1 MLISIAWSLHLRK
14 ERWICKNSFLSWHFY
29 RSSQWAKFF
38 AYFLF
43 LGLCQLAHKVWAR
56 SLHLFWTR
64 SIQRCWAPIRTAVLG
79 PIRTAV
85 LGPIHTAVLGP
96 IHTVILSLI
105 GTMVLS
111 PIRTAVLGLICTAV
125 FDPIYTAV
133 LGPISTAVLGPIRT
147 AVLTCIEHKETD
159 KRPKYLKRCL
169 ISNFTCDL
177 LIGMLTTG
185 SSGSGL
191 PHLIQYEYVIFF
203 LEAPMILQ

>member
-1 MLISIAWSLHLRK
+1 
-14 ERWICKNSFLSWHFY
+14 
-29 RSSQWAKFF
+29 
-38 AYFLF
+38 
-43 LGLCQLAHKVWAR
+43 
-56 SLHLFWTR
+56 
-64 SIQRCWAPIRTAVLG
+64 
-79 PIRTAV
+79 
-85 LGPIHTAVLGP
+85 
-96 IHTVILSLI
+96 
-105 GTMVLS
+105 MVLS

-125 FDPIYTAV
+125 FDPIYIAVLGPISTAV
-133 LGPISTAVLGPIRT
+133 LGPIRTAVLGPIRT